1 MHNSELRGD
10 NDRTMESVLDQKA
23 RGLNKSSSPLL
34 PISINFSCDQLSFLV
49 TAEEEYDGEEEGFD
63 VEIED
68 DQLVG
73 NDDKGTDE
81 DPSSIKTSPVTR
93 ESSYHQFCNQQ
104 SSRHEATRTPPVQ
117 CYTTLSLLASP
128 VSCRT
133 FSQSSYD
140 KSCQRQP
147 TY

>member
-1 MHNSELRGD
+1 MISNTLRTFLLCFLSLMHTNSELRGD
-10 NDRTMESVLDQKA
+10 NDCTMESVDQKPL
-23 RGLNKSSSPLL
+23 GLKKSSSPLL

-49 TAEEEYDGEEEGFD
+49 TVEEEYDGEEEGFD

-104 SSRHEATRTPPVQ
+104 SSHHEATRTPPVQ
-117 CYTTLSLLASP
+117 CYTTLSLL
-128 VSCRT
+128 V
-133 FSQSSYD
+133 Q
-140 KSCQRQP
+140 
-147 TY
+147 